1 MSDSPSNGSHSTDP
15 KAPKTSAPYKRYE
28 SGNSAGK
35 WLAGAAAAAVLL
47 GGGYYAVKNW
57 PQGQNTEVAS
67 VDPAY
72 DPNAPSY
79 MGSTSPST
87 SSATDSST
95 VTPSSVADPAA
106 SSTSSSTTSSSTK
119 STAPRRTT
127 TASNEVPETVIGV
140 TPASI
145 TTDDSSN
152 EVVVTAN
159 RRPVWVSTPSARR
172 LSALYPT
179 RALERGKEGEASV
192 HCMVQQ
198 NGSLDCQ
205 RASEYPAN
213 SGFGNAALRVASR
226 FKHAPTRWDGTTA
239 AGTPVNLRVVFRI
252 EEEKGRG
259 RG

>member
-1 MSDSPSNGSHSTDP
+1 
-15 KAPKTSAPYKRYE
+15 
-28 SGNSAGK
+28 
-35 WLAGAAAAAVLL
+35 VLL

-57 PQGQNTEVAS
+57 PQGQNMEVAS
-67 VDPAY
+67 VAPAY
-72 DPNAPSY
+72 DANAPSY
-79 MGSTSPST
+79 SGAASPGP
-87 SSATDSST
+87 ASST
-95 VTPSSVADPAA
+95 ESGMATPSSVDDPAA
-106 SSTSSSTTSSSTK
+106 STSASSSSTTSSARSVAT
-119 STAPRRTT
+119 RRT
-127 TASNEVPETVIGV
+127 AAARNEIPETVIGV
-140 TPASI
+140 TPASV

-159 RRPVWVSTPSARR
+159 RRPVWVSTPNARR

-198 NGSLDCQ
+198 NGSLDCE

-213 SGFGNAALRVASR
+213 SGFGAAALRVASR

-252 EEEKGRG
+252 EEDNGRR

>member
-1 MSDSPSNGSHSTDP
+1 MSDSPSNGSHSNDP
-15 KAPKTSAPYKRYE
+15 KATKTTTPYKRHDT
-28 SGNSAGK
+28 GNAAGK
-35 WLAGAAAAAVLL
+35 WLVGAAAAAVLL

-72 DPNAPSY
+72 DPNSPSY
-79 MGSTSPST
+79 LGSTSPGAT
-87 SSATDSST
+87 SSTDSSST
-95 VTPSSVADPAA
+95 VTSAGADDPAA
-106 SSTSSSTTSSSTK
+106 SSTSTSTSSSK
-119 STAPRRTT
+119 STTTRRTT
-127 TASNEVPETVIGV
+127 TASNDVPETVIGV
-140 TPASI
+140 TPASV
-145 TTDDSSN
+145 TTDDSNN

-159 RRPVWVSTPSARR
+159 RRPIWASTPSARR
-172 LSALYPT
+172 LTALYPT

-198 NGSLDCQ
+198 NGSLDCE

-213 SGFGNAALRVASR
+213 SGFGTAALRVASR
-226 FKHAPTRWDGTTA
+226 FKHAPTRWDGSTA

>member
-1 MSDSPSNGSHSTDP
+1 MSESPSNGSHPTDP
-15 KAPKTSAPYKRYE
+15 KAPKTAAPYKRHD
-28 SGNSAGK
+28 SGNAAGK

-72 DPNAPSY
+72 DPNSPSY
-79 MGSTSPST
+79 LGATSPGATSSTDSTSTVTTSAIDDPAS
-87 SSATDSST
+87 SSATSATS
-95 VTPSSVADPAA
+95 A
-106 SSTSSSTTSSSTK
+106 SKSTTT
-119 STAPRRTT
+119 RRTPA
-127 TASNEVPETVIGV
+127 ASNEVPETVIGV

-172 LSALYPT
+172 LTALYPT

-198 NGSLDCQ
+198 NGSLDCE

-213 SGFGNAALRVASR
+213 AGFGNAALRVASR

-252 EEEKGRG
+252 EEENGRR